1 MSDYTGGDLDL
12 RGLRR
17 GALVIAGAIACAL
30 VAAALMLRAR
40 GPASNTPPRPFDGT
54 KPLLQ
59 SAPQPERA
67 AYFAEKRRV
76 TEGYGWVDRRAGIAR
91 IPVDEAMTLLA
102 ARGTLPQPAG
112 AGRPAPVAPGA
123 AGKTPPLIGPSRKEA
138 R

>member
-17 GALVIAGAIACAL
+17 GALVIVAAIACAL

-40 GPASNTPPRPFDGT
+40 GPASNTPPRPFDGS

-59 SAPQPERA
+59 PAPQPERVD
-67 AYFAEKRRV
+67 YVAEKRRV
-76 TEGYGWVDRRAGIAR
+76 TEGYGWVDREAGIAR

-102 ARGTLPQPAG
+102 ARGTPPRPAG
-112 AGRPAPVAPGA
+112 ARQPAPVAPGV
-123 AGKTPPLIGPSRKEA
+123 AGKTSPLIGPGRKDA